1 MFILING
8 DGGFV
13 YCVIILYDAYFSIN
27 SNKPFNF
34 YTQKSVNEFSASIFI
49 YLFIFKFLFH
59 VL

>member
-49 YLFIFKFLFH
+49 YF
-59 VL
+59 